1 MLKLLGALVLLAGAG
16 GLAFSQIAG
25 QQERLNALM
34 EMRSSLIRMKQQ
46 VVYVGV
52 SAPLILEREVEY
64 QKHPLAEFY
73 RCLIKRLEERSSG
86 SFYDALL
93 FATERTDRK
102 PYLREEWNI
111 FLKAMESLFSLEQVK
126 EEQAFEGYL
135 KQLEDCIGREQEA
148 KREKRKVTLSVTLM
162 GAALVLLLLL

>member
-64 QKHPLAEFY
+64 QIHPLAEFY

-102 PYLREEWNI
+102 P
-111 FLKAMESLFSLEQVK
+111 FLKAMESLFTLEQVK

-162 GAALVLLLLL
+162 GAAMVLLLLL

>member
-52 SAPLILEREVEY
+52 SAPLILEREV
-64 QKHPLAEFY
+64 
-73 RCLIKRLEERSSG
+73 
-86 SFYDALL
+86 
-93 FATERTDRK
+93 
-102 PYLREEWNI
+102 
-111 FLKAMESLFSLEQVK
+111 SLSL
-126 EEQAFEGYL
+126 GL
-135 KQLEDCIGREQEA
+135 
-148 KREKRKVTLSVTLM
+148 TP
-162 GAALVLLLLL
+162 

>member
-1 MLKLLGALVLLAGAG
+1 M
-16 GLAFSQIAG
+16 
-25 QQERLNALM
+25 
-34 EMRSSLIRMKQQ
+34 
-46 VVYVGV
+46 
-52 SAPLILEREVEY
+52 EY
-64 QKHPLAEFY
+64 QIHPLAEFY

-162 GAALVLLLLL
+162 GAAMVLLLLL